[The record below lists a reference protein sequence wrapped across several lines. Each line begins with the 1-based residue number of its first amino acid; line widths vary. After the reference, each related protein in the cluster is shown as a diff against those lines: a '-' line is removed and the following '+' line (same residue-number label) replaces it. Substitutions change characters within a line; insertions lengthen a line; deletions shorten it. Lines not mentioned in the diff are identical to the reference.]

1 MRFLILHIALLL
13 AFTQAIAQEEQL
25 DTKAAYTAANE
36 AYIAK
41 DYQTAIEG
49 YEKIL
54 AIGQSSPSL
63 YYNLGNAYFRQGQM
77 GMAILSYERALK
89 LEPELEDAAF
99 NLRLANLRISDK
111 VEPVSELFL
120 VSWFKG
126 FLHGRSSSGWGMWA
140 LGAVWLAL
148 VFGAVYVFSR
158 QLWARRMAFGFMF
171 LLIGASVVLL
181 SFARMQHQYELSTN
195 QGIIIVTNTYV
206 KAAPDESSTDLFIL
220 REGTKVSL
228 LDAQDGWQK
237 VKVPDDA
244 GDKVGWV
251 LEDVLG
257 VI

>member
-1 MRFLILHIALLL
+1 MRSLILHIALLL
-13 AFTQAIAQEEQL
+13 SFAQAIAQEEQL
-25 DTKAAYTAANE
+25 DTKTVYTTANE
-36 AYIAK
+36 AYVAK
-41 DYQTAIEG
+41 DYQAAIEG
-49 YEKIL
+49 YEQIL

-111 VEPVSELFL
+111 VEPVSELFW
-120 VSWFKG
+120 VAWYKN

-148 VFGAVYVFSR
+148 VFGAIYIFSKH
-158 QLWARRMAFGFMF
+158 LWARRITFGVMA
-171 LLIGASVVLL
+171 LLILG
-181 SFARMQHQYELSTN
+181 FARMQYQYELSTN

-206 KAAPDESSTDLFIL
+206 KAAPDEASTDLFIL

-228 LDAQDGWQK
+228 LDVQDGWQK
-237 VKVPDDA
+237 VKVPDA
-244 GDKVGWV
+244 TGDKVGWV
-251 LEDVLG
+251 MEDVLG